1 MKLIEFYVMNN
12 AVSFFPCS
20 YISFV
25 IDSKLKIV
33 KNTVLTTIDKVMA
46 INRVNNVFLCLRQQK
61 GKVFIN
67 RILNIIN
74 MIMYTTNNKKLIETN
89 TMFRYYANSWK
100 SELSLI
106 KNRLQKKLDKNIKE
120 IIP

>member
-1 MKLIEFYVMNN
+1 MNN
-12 AVSFFPCS
+12 AVSFFPYS

-74 MIMYTTNNKKLIETN
+74 MMMYTTNNKKLIETN

-106 KNRLQKKLDKNIKE
+106 KNRLYTKLDKNIKE
-120 IIP
+120 MIP